1 MMRHFAVLVLLLFLF
16 ANQPVEA
23 QDSETSL
30 VLPEVQWD
38 KDVGIGF
45 ISTAPLVTEGLV
57 IVKGGGSNSDGIA
70 PTMVAYRADNG
81 SEVWR
86 ATHSVSTYNFE
97 MSPIVQVPA
106 GILPCS
112 PVNDLVVTGWTSGQL
127 TAHDLATGAPIWNV
141 STPAPLWGIT
151 AQGLNIEDRIIW
163 PTETGIID
171 VCAANGTLQH
181 QHQNNSIRTYRANI
195 GLWYSWNNFTMD
207 YGYLQGTESGD
218 ILRYDVNLTLV
229 GQLNVAEVS
238 NFSGD
243 WKIRTTPVMYQYTVS
258 PDYPMIGLLTHIQ
271 GDGESRFVRIDWNES
286 SSPVLIEYHSLGA
299 GSATTLAGGS
309 SSTPVAMSDGV
320 VEFEMNNNGTLDAVV
335 RWDAK
340 DISGEIRPIQVGT
353 EDGYCFPQNR
363 AQGSWYIAT
372 DSGSTTWAPQHSG
385 WVTAGCGS
393 DLYVLAAANDASW
406 LEVRFDLEDF
416 NTIRTNADKTLGI
429 ESETIVTD
437 EPEIEQS
444 DSENQESSTTEGTYG
459 IIFLPFIGAAFL
471 AGLSYFAQQ
480 SDVRRQIQIGA
491 LFFVI
496 LGLLMAGSI
505 YNANIVGEP
514 VEDSSDR
521 LRISSVI
528 PDLESGLNSN
538 EVLVTIHFPESYA
551 PEHCSQGEVRL
562 YETGEAW
569 LLSPAPQNSY
579 CVLVAMIPV
588 ESGDTIEDVTRQSI
602 DEFGLNYEIEQ
613 MTLGAFLQT
622 IGNAEGGSDNHW
634 WTYDLNGGYGT
645 IGMAEQVVEPGD
657 EIGWFF
663 EDSEY

>member
-1 MMRHFAVLVLLLFLF
+1 MRRFTLLVLLLFLL
-16 ANQPVEA
+16 ANQPVQADE
-23 QDSETSL
+23 SEPSL
-30 VLPEVQWD
+30 ILPEVGWG
-38 KDVGIGF
+38 KDVNIGY
-45 ISTAPLVTEGLV
+45 ISTAPLVTHGLV
-57 IVKGGGSNSDGIA
+57 IVKGGGSNSDGID
-70 PTMVAYRADNG
+70 PTMIAYRADNG

-86 ATHSVSTYNFE
+86 TTHPISPYNFE
-97 MSPIVQVPA
+97 LSPLVHVPA
-106 GILPCS
+106 GTLPCS
-112 PVNDLVVTGWTSGQL
+112 PAQDMIVTGWTSGQL
-127 TAHDLATGAPIWNV
+127 TAHDLVTGAPLWNV
-141 STPAPLWGIT
+141 STSAPTWGIT
-151 AQGLNIEDRIIW
+151 AQGLSIEDRIVW

-171 VCAANGTLQH
+171 VCAANGTIQN
-181 QHQNNSIRTYRANI
+181 QYQNNSIRTYRANI
-195 GLWYSWNNFTMD
+195 GVWYSWHNFTMD
-207 YGYLQGTESGD
+207 YGYIQGTESGD
-218 ILRYDVNLTLV
+218 ILRYDLNLTLID
-229 GQLNVAEVS
+229 QLNVAEVS
-238 NFSGD
+238 NFSGN
-243 WKIRTTPVMYQYTVS
+243 WKIRTTPVMYQYAVS
-258 PDYPMIGLLTHIQ
+258 PDYPTIGLLTHIQ

-286 SSPVLIEYHSLGA
+286 SEPVLLEYHSLGA

-309 SSTPVAMSDGV
+309 FSTPTATSTGV
-320 VEFEMNNNGTLDAVV
+320 VEFEMNNNGTFDSII
-335 RWDAK
+335 RWDAA

-372 DSGSTTWAPQHSG
+372 DSGNTTWTPQRPG

-393 DLYVLAAANDASW
+393 DLYVLAVANDASW

-416 NTIRTNADKTLGI
+416 NTIRAHADETLGI
-429 ESETIVTD
+429 ESEPIVID
-437 EPEIEQS
+437 EPETE
-444 DSENQESSTTEGTYG
+444 EPETESQPSTTTEGNYG
-459 IIFLPFIGAAFL
+459 IIFLPFMGATLL
-471 AGLSYFAQQ
+471 AGFSYFAQQ
-480 SDVRRQIQIGA
+480 SDLRRQIQIGA

-528 PDLESGLNSN
+528 PHLESGLNST

-551 PEHCSQGEVRL
+551 PDHCSEGEVRL

-569 LLSPAPQNSY
+569 LLSPAPENSY

-588 ESGDTIEDVTRQSI
+588 DAGDTVEDVTRQSI
-602 DEFGLNYEIEQ
+602 DEFGLNYEVEQ
-613 MTLGAFLQT
+613 MTLGYFLQD
-622 IGNAEGGSDNHW
+622 IGSAEGGTENHW

-663 EDSEY
+663 EPSEY

>member
-1 MMRHFAVLVLLLFLF
+1 MEQRCGYWLHL
-16 ANQPVEA
+16 NR
-23 QDSETSL
+23 S
-30 VLPEVQWD
+30 
-38 KDVGIGF
+38 
-45 ISTAPLVTEGLV
+45 LVTEGLV

-97 MSPIVQVPA
+97 MSPMVQVPA

-218 ILRYDVNLTLV
+218 ILRYDVNLSLV
-229 GQLNVAEVS
+229 GQLNVAGS
-238 NFSGD
+238 FNFPGA

-286 SSPVLIEYHSLGA
+286 SSPSLIESHSLGA

-309 SSTPVAMSDGV
+309 SSTPIATSAGV
-320 VEFEMNNNGTLDAVV
+320 VEFEMNNNGTFDAVV

-340 DISGEIRPIQVGT
+340 DISGEIRLHPGWNRRWVIVLPKIRLKALGTSPRIQATPLGRHNT
-353 EDGYCFPQNR
+353 RIGLQ
-363 AQGSWYIAT
+363 QG
-372 DSGSTTWAPQHSG
+372 
-385 WVTAGCGS
+385 GS

-429 ESETIVTD
+429 ESEPIVTD
-437 EPEIEQS
+437 EPEIEES
-444 DSENQESSTTEGTYG
+444 DSDSQPSTTTEGTYG

-471 AGLSYFAQQ
+471 AGFSFFAQQ

-491 LFFVI
+491 LLFVI

-521 LRISSVI
+521 LRISTVI

-538 EVLVTIHFPESYA
+538 EVLVTIHFPNPMLPITA
-551 PEHCSQGEVRL
+551 QKARFDCMRQVKHGCF
-562 YETGEAW
+562 
-569 LLSPAPQNSY
+569 LLLPR
-579 CVLVAMIPV
+579 
-588 ESGDTIEDVTRQSI
+588 TVTVS
-602 DEFGLNYEIEQ
+602 
-613 MTLGAFLQT
+613 
-622 IGNAEGGSDNHW
+622 W
-634 WTYDLNGGYGT
+634 W
-645 IGMAEQVVEPGD
+645 P
-657 EIGWFF
+657 
-663 EDSEY
+663 

>member
-1 MMRHFAVLVLLLFLF
+1 MRHFALLVLLLFLF

-23 QDSETSL
+23 EDSETSPI
-30 VLPEVQWD
+30 LPEVQWD
-38 KDVGIGF
+38 KDVDIGY

-97 MSPIVQVPA
+97 ISPMVLVSA
-106 GILPCS
+106 GSLPCS

-238 NFSGD
+238 NFSGA

-286 SSPVLIEYHSLGA
+286 SSPSLIESHSLGA

-309 SSTPVAMSDGV
+309 GSTPIATSAGV
-320 VEFEMNNNGTLDAVV
+320 VEFEMNNNGTFDAVV
-335 RWDAK
+335 RWDAT

-353 EDGYCFPQNR
+353 EDGYCFPQNT
-363 AQGSWYIAT
+363 AEGSWYIAT
-372 DSGSTTWAPQHSG
+372 DSGNTTWTPQHSD

-406 LEVRFDLEDF
+406 LEVRFDLKDF
-416 NTIRTNADKTLGI
+416 NTIRANTDKTLGI
-429 ESETIVTD
+429 ESEPIVTD
-437 EPEIEQS
+437 EPDIEES
-444 DSENQESSTTEGTYG
+444 DSESQPSTTTEGTYG

-471 AGLSYFAQQ
+471 AGFSFFAQQ

-491 LFFVI
+491 LLFVI

-521 LRISSVI
+521 LRISTVI

-538 EVLVTIHFPESYA
+538 EVLVTIHFPEPYA

-588 ESGDTIEDVTRQSI
+588 ENGDTIEDVTRQSI
-602 DEFGLNYEIEQ
+602 DEFGLNYEVEQ

-622 IGNAEGGSDNHW
+622 IGSAEGGSENHW

-663 EDSEY
+663 EVSQY

>member
-1 MMRHFAVLVLLLFLF
+1 MMRHFALLVLLLFLF

-30 VLPEVQWD
+30 VLPEVQWN
-38 KDVGIGF
+38 KDVDIGF

-97 MSPIVQVPA
+97 MSPMVQVPA

-218 ILRYDVNLTLV
+218 ILRYDVNLSLV

-238 NFSGD
+238 NFSGA

-286 SSPVLIEYHSLGA
+286 SSPSLIESHSLGA

-309 SSTPVAMSDGV
+309 SSTPIATSAGV
-320 VEFEMNNNGTLDAVV
+320 VEFEMNNNGTFDAVV

-353 EDGYCFPQNR
+353 EDGYCFPQNT
-363 AQGSWYIAT
+363 AEGSWYIAT
-372 DSGSTTWAPQHSG
+372 DSGNTTWTPQHSD

-429 ESETIVTD
+429 ESEPIVTD
-437 EPEIEQS
+437 EPEIEES
-444 DSENQESSTTEGTYG
+444 DSESQPSTTTEGTYG

-471 AGLSYFAQQ
+471 AGFSFFAQQ

-491 LFFVI
+491 LLFVI

-521 LRISSVI
+521 LRISTVI

-538 EVLVTIHFPESYA
+538 EVLVTIHFPEPYA

-588 ESGDTIEDVTRQSI
+588 ENGDTIEDVTRQSI
-602 DEFGLNYEIEQ
+602 DEFGLNYEVEQ

-622 IGNAEGGSDNHW
+622 IGSAEGGSENHW

-663 EDSEY
+663 EVSQY

>member
-1 MMRHFAVLVLLLFLF
+1 MMRHFAVLVLLLFLL

-30 VLPEVQWD
+30 ILPEVQWD

-97 MSPIVQVPA
+97 VSPMISVPA

-112 PVNDLVVTGWTSGQL
+112 PEKDLVVTGWTSGQL
-127 TAHDLATGAPIWNV
+127 TAHDLATGTPIWNV

-195 GLWYSWNNFTMD
+195 GMWYSWNNFTMD

-286 SSPVLIEYHSLGA
+286 SSPDLIEYHSLGA

-309 SSTPVAMSDGV
+309 GSTPVATSDGV

-353 EDGYCFPQNR
+353 EDGYCFPQNT

-372 DSGSTTWAPQHSG
+372 DSGSTTWAPQHSD

-429 ESETIVTD
+429 ESETIVID
-437 EPEIEQS
+437 EPEIEEP
-444 DSENQESSTTEGTYG
+444 DSENQESTTAEGTYG
-459 IIFLPFIGAAFL
+459 IIFLPFMGAAFL
-471 AGLSYFAQQ
+471 AGISYFAQQ

-622 IGNAEGGSDNHW
+622 IGSAEGGSDNRW